1 VSACALYTNKEKRER
16 ERGKNVYKRR
26 EREALYIYFLCPNE
40 INGMKI
46 ENAEN
51 KKFIF
56 NSLCFFLCATL
67 RNFDL

>member
-1 VSACALYTNKEKRER
+1 VSACALYTNKEKRE
-16 ERGKNVYKRR
+16 GKRYKRR
-26 EREALYIYFLCPNE
+26 GFIYFLCPNE

-51 KKFIF
+51 KKLFLIL
-56 NSLCFFLCATL
+56 SVFLCATL